1 MFAVAFLAATLFPA
15 QSEAVLVALVAEGE
29 HSLWGLVGTATLG
42 NSLLHGLPEADPQR
56 IGVCGVSWGG
66 VITSMMPV
74 WVNNY
79 GALPVGLV
87 SLVLSVILF
96 VFPMIIGHWH
106 KQPLIDH
113 RSTTT

>member
-1 MFAVAFLAATLFPA
+1 MLLFGTFTGVAATGMLLLKTCDPEN
-15 QSEAVLVALVAEGE
+15 QSDALTVYAGRAPFTSWAVG
-29 HSLWGLVGTATLG
+29 
-42 NSLLHGLPEADPQR
+42 
-56 IGVCGVSWGG
+56 GG

>member
-1 MFAVAFLAATLFPA
+1 M
-15 QSEAVLVALVAEGE
+15 G
-29 HSLWGLVGTATLG
+29 
-42 NSLLHGLPEADPQR
+42 
-56 IGVCGVSWGG
+56 GG

-96 VFPMIIGHWH
+96 IFPMIIGHWH